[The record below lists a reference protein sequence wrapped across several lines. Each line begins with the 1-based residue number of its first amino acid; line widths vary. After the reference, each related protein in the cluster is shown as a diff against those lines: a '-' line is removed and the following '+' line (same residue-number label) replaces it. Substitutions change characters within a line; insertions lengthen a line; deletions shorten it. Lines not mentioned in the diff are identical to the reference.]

1 MARHG
6 ESSWAPRRAE
16 PASGPGGKSAP
27 KGAQRFDRLEIAGSF
42 GDLGTFLPI
51 VVAMILINRLS
62 PSAVL
67 LAFGLFYVFTG
78 LFYRL
83 PVPVQPLK
91 AVAAMA
97 IASPDVVT
105 APVIAAG
112 GILFGA
118 VMLTLW
124 AGRLVDL
131 ASRLFTAPVVRGIQ
145 LALGLIF
152 LRKGFEMIVSKS
164 LFVDGRPGPFAAQHA
179 NLWLGVVVLV
189 LVLALLDNR
198 RFPAA
203 LAALAGGL
211 AAGLLGGGVAN
222 GPFSLGPTE
231 LRLVVPRAAD
241 FWTAAVML
249 VLPQI
254 PLTIG
259 NACVGTAATAAGLF
273 PGDARL
279 DRAQAAGFAFT
290 MGVANIPAGF
300 LGAIPMCHGTG
311 GLVAH
316 HRFGARTGGA
326 PIFLGLLLI
335 AVALGFGQLGFS
347 LLASI
352 PNSVLGVLLVFA
364 GLELC
369 PLVRNLKTD
378 QEYFVALF
386 IAGIALAVPNMA
398 WAFGAGIALDVLVRR
413 LKIRI

>member
-1 MARHG
+1 MPT
-6 ESSWAPRRAE
+6 AP
-16 PASGPGGKSAP
+16 PGR
-27 KGAQRFDRLEIAGSF
+27 RFDRLELAGSF

-51 VVAMILINRLS
+51 VVAMILINGLS

-67 LAFGLFYVFTG
+67 LAFGLFYIFTG
-78 LFYRL
+78 LFYGL

-91 AVAAMA
+91 AVAAIA
-97 IASPDVVT
+97 IANPALVT
-105 APVIAAG
+105 APVIAAS

-118 VMLTLW
+118 VMLLLW

-131 ASRLFTAPVVRGIQ
+131 AARLFTPAVVRGIQ

-152 LRKGFEMIVSKS
+152 LRKGFELIVSGRM
-164 LFVDGRPGPFAAQHA
+164 FVDGREGPFAAQHA
-179 NLWLGVVVLV
+179 NLWLGVLVFALV
-189 LVLALLDNR
+189 LVLLDNR

-203 LAALAGGL
+203 LAALAIGL
-211 AAGLLGGGVAN
+211 LVGLLGGGLGSA
-222 GPFSLGPTE
+222 PIAFGPTE
-231 LRLVVPRAAD
+231 LRVVIPRAAD
-241 FWTAAVML
+241 FWTAAVLL

-259 NACVGTAATAAGLF
+259 NSCVGTAATAASLF
-273 PGDARL
+273 PGDRRL
-279 DRAQAAGFAFT
+279 ARAQAGGFAFT
-290 MGVANIPAGF
+290 MGIANIPAGL

-326 PIFLGLLLI
+326 PIFIGLLLV
-335 AVALGFGQLGFS
+335 AMALGFGRFGFA

-352 PNSVLGVLLVFA
+352 PNAVLGVLLVFA

-369 PLVRNLKTD
+369 PLVRNLKTNE
-378 QEYFVALF
+378 EYFVALV

-398 WAFGAGIALDVLVRR
+398 WAFGAGILVDLLVRKAR
-413 LKIRI
+413 VAV